1 MMERKRLLPPLIG
14 LSLLATLVAPAIG
27 DQRRDHE
34 LAREELAAGHILPLR
49 TVLDRIRPNFPG
61 EVLEVELENEH
72 GRWVYAIKIL
82 NASGGLSKLLVDAR
96 DASLI
101 RVRNRREGH

>member
-1 MMERKRLLPPLIG
+1 MERKHPASPLIG
-14 LSLLATLVAPAIG
+14 LALLAALVAPAVG
-27 DQRRDHE
+27 DDRRDHE
-34 LAREELAAGHILPLR
+34 LAREELAAGRILPLR

-61 EVLEVELENEH
+61 EVLEVELDDEH

-82 NASGGLSKLLVDAR
+82 NANGGVSKLLVDAR

-101 RVRNRREGH
+101 RVRNRHDRH